1 MRRQFQLMG
10 LGLTMGAV
18 AMGSAWGQEEAG
30 SVTRGVKVFEVPRAV
45 SEIDIDGVLN
55 EPAWQDAAV
64 IRLDYEWFPGNNSQ
78 PPVETEGLVTY
89 DDSRL
94 YVAFRA
100 HDPEPRRVR
109 AHLMARDE
117 INTFVQDD
125 HVTIMLDT
133 FNDERRAFQ
142 FRVNPLGVQADAI
155 FSEVDGIEDWS
166 WDMIWA
172 SAGKVTND
180 GYVVEISFPFD
191 QLRFQKTREAQTWG
205 IELGR
210 SYPRSSR
217 HRINDSGR
225 DRNRSCI
232 ICQFNKIGGLEG
244 LEPGRNLELDPTLTA
259 VRTDELD
266 EFPEGDL
273 EEANQEADAGLTV
286 RWGITPNTALLGT
299 INPDFSQVEA
309 DVAQLNVNERFAL
322 FFEERRPFFQ
332 EGIDFFSTPINAVH
346 TRTVRDP
353 DWGIKMTGK
362 EKRNALGVFIAEDA
376 VNGFLIPSNQGTESV
391 FLEEPVTNGVFRYRR
406 DVGSTSTLG
415 VLYTG
420 REGDDYH
427 NRVGGLDGFL
437 RVTEKDTIEFQY
449 LRSDTLYPEEV
460 AMEFDQELDSFSGYA
475 FQIEYSHDQT
485 NWYWELEY
493 RDRAPDFRLDSGFV
507 PRVDLRELEGVLFH
521 RFWGDDESWY
531 DRWDVGAFAEQVEDH
546 EGQLTD
552 EELGIFGRF
561 WGPLQT
567 LTELTIMEEKEYFD
581 GVLYENLLNTELYVE
596 TQPSGAVKLTFWG
609 RSGDSIDFNNNQP
622 ADELLLNPAIEA
634 KFGRHVIANLD
645 HTLQKLDVEGGELFE
660 ANLSQLRLVYN
671 FNVRVF
677 VRGIV
682 QNLDI
687 TRNPAL
693 YSFEVEPKTQQLFT
707 QFLFSYQLNPRTV
720 LFAGYSDNQLG
731 LQDVSLT
738 RTDRT
743 FFFKIGYA
751 WIL

>member
-1 MRRQFQLMG
+1 MG
-10 LGLTMGAV
+10 GASRLISLGLTLGAV
-18 AMGSAWGQEEAG
+18 AAGGVWGQEEAV
-30 SVTRGVKVFEVPRAV
+30 SVTREVKVFEVSRAV
-45 SEIDIDGVLN
+45 SEIDIDGELD

-100 HDPEPRRVR
+100 YDPEPRKVR

-117 INTFVQDD
+117 INTLVQDD

-155 FSEVDGIEDWS
+155 FSDVDGIEDWS

-172 SAGKVTND
+172 SAGKITND

-225 DRNRSCI
+225 DRDRSCV
-232 ICQFNKIGGLEG
+232 ICQFNKIGGLEE

-266 EFPEGDL
+266 DFPEGDL

-309 DVAQLNVNERFAL
+309 DVAQLNVNQRFAL

-346 TRTVRDP
+346 TRTVLDP
-353 DWGIKMTGK
+353 DWGIKLTGK
-362 EKRNALGVFIAEDA
+362 EKRNALGVFVAEDS
-376 VNGFLIPSNQGTESV
+376 VNGFLIPSNQGTGSV
-391 FLEEPVTNGVFRYRR
+391 FLEEPVTNAVFRYRR
-406 DVGSTSTLG
+406 DIGSTSTLG

-427 NRVGGLDGFL
+427 NRVAGLDGFL

-460 AMEFDQELDSFSGYA
+460 AMDFEQELGSFSDYA

-485 NWYWELEY
+485 NWLWKMQYK
-493 RDRAPDFRLDSGFV
+493 DRAPNFRLDSGFV
-507 PRVDLRELEGVLFH
+507 PRVDFRELEGLLFR
-521 RFWGDDESWY
+521 RFWGDEETWY
-531 DRWDVGAFAEQVEDH
+531 DRGDIGVFAERVEDH

-552 EELGIFGRF
+552 EEFGIFGRV
-561 WGPLQT
+561 WGPMQT
-567 LTELTIMEEKEYFD
+567 LVEVVVEESKEYFD

-609 RSGDSIDFNNNQP
+609 QSGDSIDFSNNQP
-622 ADELLLNPAIEA
+622 ADELLLKPSIEA
-634 KFGRHVIANLD
+634 KLGRHIIATFD
-645 HTLQKLDVEGGELFE
+645 HTLQKLDVEGGELFQ

-677 VRGIV
+677 VRAIV
-682 QNLDI
+682 QNLDV
-687 TRNPAL
+687 TRNPEL
-693 YSFEVEPKTQQLFT
+693 YPFEVEPKTQQLFT
-707 QFLFSYQLNPRTV
+707 QFLFSYQVNPRTV

-743 FFFKIGYA
+743 LFFKIGYA

>member
-1 MRRQFQLMG
+1 MAKAFQLIG

-18 AMGSAWGQEEAG
+18 AMGPVRGQEET
-30 SVTRGVKVFEVPRAV
+30 VTVAREVKVFEVPRAT
-45 SEIDIDGVLN
+45 SEIEIDGELD
-55 EPAWQDAAV
+55 EPAWQEAAV
-64 IRLDYEWFPGNNSQ
+64 IPLIYEYFPGNNIP

-94 YVAFRA
+94 YIAFRA
-100 HDPEPRRVR
+100 FDPEPRRVR

-142 FRVNPLGVQADAI
+142 FRINPLGVQADAI

-172 SAGKVTND
+172 SAGRVTND
-180 GYVVEISFPFD
+180 GYVVEVSFPFE
-191 QLRFQKTREAQTWG
+191 QLRFQKTQEVQTWG

-217 HRINDSGR
+217 HRITDSVR
-225 DRNRSCI
+225 DRDRSCI
-232 ICQFNKIGGLEG
+232 ICQFNKISGLEG
-244 LEPGRNLELDPTLTA
+244 LEPGRNLELDPTVTA

-273 EEANQEADAGLTV
+273 VEADQEADAGLTI

-322 FFEERRPFFQ
+322 FFEEKRPFFL
-332 EGIDFFSTPINAVH
+332 EGVDFFSTPINAVH
-346 TRTVRDP
+346 TRTVHDP
-353 DWGIKMTGK
+353 DWGIKLTGK
-362 EKRNALGVFIAEDA
+362 EKRNALGVFVADDS
-376 VNGFLIPSNQGTESV
+376 VNGFLIPSNQGTEEV
-391 FLEEPVTNGVFRYRR
+391 LLEEAVTNTVFRYRR

-427 NRVGGLDGFL
+427 NRVAGLDGFL

-449 LRSDTLYPEEV
+449 MRSDTLYPEEV
-460 AMEFDQELDSFSGYA
+460 AVDFEQELGSFSDYA

-485 NWYWELEY
+485 NWYWEVEY
-493 RDRAPDFRLDSGFV
+493 KDHAPGFRLDSGFV
-507 PRVDLRELEGVLFH
+507 PRVDFRELEGILFH
-521 RFWGDDESWY
+521 RFWGEEESWY
-531 DRWDVGAFAEQVEDH
+531 DRWDIGAFAERVEDYQ
-546 EGQLTD
+546 GQLTD

-567 LTELTIMEEKEYFD
+567 QTELSIMEEKEYFD

-596 TQPSGAVKLTFWG
+596 TQPSGAFKLTFVG
-609 RSGDSIDFNNNQP
+609 RSGDSIDFSNNQP
-622 ADELLLNPAIEA
+622 ADGLLLNPSIEA
-634 KFGRHVIANLD
+634 KLGRHVIVNLD

-671 FNVRVF
+671 FNVRIF
-677 VRGIV
+677 VRAIV
-682 QNLDI
+682 QNLDV
-687 TRNPAL
+687 TRNPDL
-693 YSFEVEPKTQQLFT
+693 YSFEVEPETRQLFT
-707 QFLFSYQLNPRTV
+707 QFLFSYQVNPRTV

>member
-1 MRRQFQLMG
+1 M
-10 LGLTMGAV
+10 
-18 AMGSAWGQEEAG
+18 EA
-30 SVTRGVKVFEVPRAV
+30 
-45 SEIDIDGVLN
+45 D
-55 EPAWQDAAV
+55 
-64 IRLDYEWFPGNNSQ
+64 
-78 PPVETEGLVTY
+78 
-89 DDSRL
+89 
-94 YVAFRA
+94 
-100 HDPEPRRVR
+100 
-109 AHLMARDE
+109 
-117 INTFVQDD
+117 
-125 HVTIMLDT
+125 
-133 FNDERRAFQ
+133 
-142 FRVNPLGVQADAI
+142 
-155 FSEVDGIEDWS
+155 
-166 WDMIWA
+166 
-172 SAGKVTND
+172 
-180 GYVVEISFPFD
+180 
-191 QLRFQKTREAQTWG
+191 
-205 IELGR
+205 
-210 SYPRSSR
+210 
-217 HRINDSGR
+217 
-225 DRNRSCI
+225 
-232 ICQFNKIGGLEG
+232 
-244 LEPGRNLELDPTLTA
+244 
-259 VRTDELD
+259 
-266 EFPEGDL
+266 
-273 EEANQEADAGLTV
+273 QEADAGLTV

-309 DVAQLNVNERFAL
+309 DVAQLNINQLFAL

-353 DWGIKMTGK
+353 DWGIKLTGK
-362 EKRNALGVFIAEDA
+362 EKRNALGVFVAEDA
-376 VNGFLIPSNQGTESV
+376 VNGFLIPSNQGTESM

-507 PRVDLRELEGVLFH
+507 PRVDFRELAGVLFH

-531 DRWDVGAFAEQVEDH
+531 DRWDVGAFAERVEDH

-609 RSGDSIDFNNNQP
+609 RSGDSIDFSNNQP
-622 ADELLLNPAIEA
+622 ADELLLNPAI
-634 KFGRHVIANLD
+634 
-645 HTLQKLDVEGGELFE
+645 E

-677 VRGIV
+677 VRAIV

-687 TRNPAL
+687 TRYPAL
-693 YSFEVEPKTQQLFT
+693 FSFEVEPKTQQLFT
-707 QFLFSYQLNPRTV
+707 QLLFSYQLNPRTV